1 MAKETKIKEDTVTV
15 PVAQGDLDATSNA
28 EFYNPHGV
36 LGGHLGIGKHADTA
50 TIRVLRPLAKSV
62 TILTQDGEY
71 PMTHEYN
78 GVFVVTVPASGT
90 KKQPT
95 IPDYRVRTEWESG
108 AVLIEDDPYRYMP
121 TVGDMDTYLFGEG
134 RHEKLWETLG
144 AHVLRYD
151 DPMGGADGT
160 PGEQVVGTAFSV
172 WAPNAHAVRVVG
184 NFNAWDGRRHA
195 MRELGSS
202 GVWEIFIPGIG
213 AGETY
218 KFQILNANYT
228 WEMKADPMERQHEV
242 PPNTASIVTESTYK
256 WNDDAWMQH
265 RRTTNPHDGPVS
277 IYEVHAGS
285 WRQGLTY
292 RDLAK
297 QLVDYVKQEGFTHVE
312 FMPLAQHPFSGS
324 WGYQVTG
331 YYAVDSRLGS
341 PDDFRYLVDQFH
353 QAGIGVIMDW
363 VPAHFPKD
371 GFGLY
376 NFDGEACYEDPN
388 PKRGEH
394 KEWGTMVF
402 DFGRSE
408 VQSFLISSALYWLE
422 QYHIDGLRVD
432 AVASMLYLDYNRKQ
446 GEWEPNK
453 NGGKEN
459 LEAVAFL
466 RKLNDTVLGR
476 HPHKCMIAE
485 ESTAWPMVTKP
496 ASDGGLGFNFKWNM
510 GWMNDMLSYMKTDP
524 LFRAGN
530 HNKVTFSFFY
540 AFSENFVLPISHD
553 EVVHGKGSLINKMPG
568 EYEAKFAN
576 LRTFFGYMMAHP
588 GKKLLF
594 MGQEFGQFTEWNE
607 EKQLDWMLLDY
618 DKHTELQNYVKTL
631 NAFYKEHPAF
641 WQIDYSWEGF
651 QWIVPDDS
659 KQSVVAFLRKDANG
673 KQILVV
679 CNFNPVLRE
688 GYALGAPVAGTYKEV
703 LNSDDEA
710 FGGSGAVHN
719 KSVRTH
725 KKPLHGFE
733 QSITITLPPMS
744 TLYFEVPTK
753 RTRKAA
759 DPAKTAQTVKK
770 TAAKK
775 TAAKTTKTAKA
786 GPAVKEEKPKKTSTR
801 KAKAEA
807 EPAPEKAPAKRGRK
821 PKAEAAAAPEAAPA
835 KRGRKPKAEPAEA
848 APAAAEKPARKPRAQ
863 KAAKTEE

>member
-78 GVFVVTVPASGT
+78 GVFVATVPASGT

-371 GFGLY
+371 AFALGR
-376 NFDGEACYEDPN
+376 FDGTPLYEDPD
-388 PKRGEH
+388 PLRGEH
-394 KEWGTMVF
+394 PEWGTYVF
-402 DFGRSE
+402 NFGRRE
-408 VQSFLISSALYWLE
+408 VRNFLVANALFWLE
-422 QYHIDGLRVD
+422 DLHVDALRVD
-432 AVASMLYLDYNRKQ
+432 AVSSMLYLDYSR
-446 GEWEPNK
+446 EPGHWRPNIY
-453 NGGKEN
+453 GGREN
-459 LEAVAFL
+459 LEAIDFL
-466 RKLNDTVLGR
+466 KEATATAYKNNPGV
-476 HPHKCMIAE
+476 MVIAE
-485 ESTAWPMVTKP
+485 ESTAWPGITAP
-496 ASDGGLGFNFKWNM
+496 TSAGGIGFGMKWNM
-510 GWMNDMLSYMKTDP
+510 GWMHDTLEYLHEEPINRKWH
-524 LFRAGN
+524 
-530 HNKVTFSFFY
+530 HNEITFSMVY
-540 AFSENFVLPISHD
+540 AYSEHYVLPISHD
-553 EVVHGKGSLINKMPG
+553 EVVYGKMPG
-568 EYEAKFAN
+568 DDWQKLAGVRSMFA
-576 LRTFFGYMMAHP
+576 YQWAHP
-588 GKKLLF
+588 GKKLSF
-594 MGQEFGQFTEWNE
+594 MGNELAQWGEWDHDASIDWDCLNWQEHRQVQTMVA
-607 EKQLDWMLLDY
+607 D
-618 DKHTELQNYVKTL
+618 L
-631 NAFYKEHPAF
+631 NAFYKAHPALWSQDF
-641 WQIDYSWEGF
+641 DPAGF
-651 QWIVPDDS
+651 QWLTSDDADHNTLS
-659 KQSVVAFLRKDANG
+659 FLRIGTKGETLAVVVNFSGEAWSDYQVALPTGGKWTEVFTTDDAKYGGSDIHNG
-673 KQILVV
+673 TFEAV
-679 CNFNPVLRE
+679 E
-688 GYALGAPVAGTYKEV
+688 GEYHSRPFSAKITVPALGVV
-703 LNSDDEA
+703 FL
-710 FGGSGAVHN
+710 
-719 KSVRTH
+719 
-725 KKPLHGFE
+725 KPE
-733 QSITITLPPMS
+733 
-744 TLYFEVPTK
+744 
-753 RTRKAA
+753 
-759 DPAKTAQTVKK
+759 D
-770 TAAKK
+770 
-775 TAAKTTKTAKA
+775 
-786 GPAVKEEKPKKTSTR
+786 
-801 KAKAEA
+801 
-807 EPAPEKAPAKRGRK
+807 
-821 PKAEAAAAPEAAPA
+821 
-835 KRGRKPKAEPAEA
+835 
-848 APAAAEKPARKPRAQ
+848 
-863 KAAKTEE
+863 

>member
-1 MAKETKIKEDTVTV
+1 MAEETKIKEDTVTV
-15 PVAQGDLDATSNA
+15 PVAQGDLDAVSNA

-371 GFGLY
+371 AFALGR
-376 NFDGEACYEDPN
+376 FDGTPLYEDPD
-388 PKRGEH
+388 PLRGEH
-394 KEWGTMVF
+394 PEWGTYVF
-402 DFGRSE
+402 NFGRRE
-408 VQSFLISSALYWLE
+408 VRNFLVANALFWLE
-422 QYHIDGLRVD
+422 DLHVDALRVD
-432 AVASMLYLDYNRKQ
+432 AVSSMLYLDYSR
-446 GEWEPNK
+446 EPGHWRPNIY
-453 NGGKEN
+453 GGREN
-459 LEAVAFL
+459 LEAIDFL
-466 RKLNDTVLGR
+466 KEATATAYKNNPGV
-476 HPHKCMIAE
+476 MVIAE
-485 ESTAWPMVTKP
+485 ESTAWPGITAP
-496 ASDGGLGFNFKWNM
+496 TSAGGIGFGMKWNM
-510 GWMNDMLSYMKTDP
+510 GWMHDTLEYLHEEPINRKWH
-524 LFRAGN
+524 
-530 HNKVTFSFFY
+530 HNEITFSMVY
-540 AFSENFVLPISHD
+540 AYSEHYVLPISHD
-553 EVVHGKGSLINKMPG
+553 EVVHGK
-568 EYEAKFAN
+568 
-576 LRTFFGYMMAHP
+576 
-588 GKKLLF
+588 KLSF
-594 MGQEFGQFTEWNE
+594 MGNELAQWGEWDHDASIDWDCLNWQEHRQVQTMVA
-607 EKQLDWMLLDY
+607 D
-618 DKHTELQNYVKTL
+618 L
-631 NAFYKEHPAF
+631 NAFYKAHPALWSQDF
-641 WQIDYSWEGF
+641 DPAGI
-651 QWIVPDDS
+651 QWLTSDDADHNTLS
-659 KQSVVAFLRKDANG
+659 FLRIGTKGETLAVVVNFSGEAWSDYQVALPTGGKWTEVFTTDDAKYGGSDIHNG
-673 KQILVV
+673 TFEAV
-679 CNFNPVLRE
+679 E
-688 GYALGAPVAGTYKEV
+688 GEYHSRPFSAKITVPALGVV
-703 LNSDDEA
+703 FL
-710 FGGSGAVHN
+710 
-719 KSVRTH
+719 
-725 KKPLHGFE
+725 KPE
-733 QSITITLPPMS
+733 
-744 TLYFEVPTK
+744 
-753 RTRKAA
+753 
-759 DPAKTAQTVKK
+759 D
-770 TAAKK
+770 
-775 TAAKTTKTAKA
+775 
-786 GPAVKEEKPKKTSTR
+786 
-801 KAKAEA
+801 
-807 EPAPEKAPAKRGRK
+807 
-821 PKAEAAAAPEAAPA
+821 
-835 KRGRKPKAEPAEA
+835 
-848 APAAAEKPARKPRAQ
+848 
-863 KAAKTEE
+863 

>member
-341 PDDFRYLVDQFH
+341 PDDFRYLVDQLH

-371 GFGLY
+371 AFALGR
-376 NFDGEACYEDPN
+376 FDGTPLYEDPD
-388 PKRGEH
+388 PLRGEH
-394 KEWGTMVF
+394 PEWGTYVF
-402 DFGRSE
+402 NFGRRE
-408 VQSFLISSALYWLE
+408 VRNFLVANALFWLE
-422 QYHIDGLRVD
+422 DLHVDALRVD
-432 AVASMLYLDYNRKQ
+432 AVSSMLYLDYSR
-446 GEWEPNK
+446 EPGHWRPNIY
-453 NGGKEN
+453 GGREN
-459 LEAVAFL
+459 LEAIDFL
-466 RKLNDTVLGR
+466 KEATATAYKNNPGV
-476 HPHKCMIAE
+476 MVIAE
-485 ESTAWPMVTKP
+485 ESTAWPGITAP
-496 ASDGGLGFNFKWNM
+496 TSAGGIGFGMKWNM
-510 GWMNDMLSYMKTDP
+510 GWMHDTLEYLHEEPINRKWH
-524 LFRAGN
+524 
-530 HNKVTFSFFY
+530 HNEITFSMVY
-540 AFSENFVLPISHD
+540 AYSEHYVLPISHD
-553 EVVHGKGSLINKMPG
+553 EVVYGKMPG
-568 EYEAKFAN
+568 DDWQKLAGVRSMFA
-576 LRTFFGYMMAHP
+576 YQWAHP
-588 GKKLLF
+588 GKKLSF
-594 MGQEFGQFTEWNE
+594 MGNELAQWGEWDHDASIDWDCLNWQEHRQVQTMVA
-607 EKQLDWMLLDY
+607 D
-618 DKHTELQNYVKTL
+618 L
-631 NAFYKEHPAF
+631 NAFYKAHPALWSQDF
-641 WQIDYSWEGF
+641 DPAGF
-651 QWIVPDDS
+651 QWLTSDDADHNTLS
-659 KQSVVAFLRKDANG
+659 FLRIGTKGETLAVVVNFSGEAWSDYQVALPTGGKWTEVFTTDDAKYGGSDIHNG
-673 KQILVV
+673 TFEAV
-679 CNFNPVLRE
+679 E
-688 GYALGAPVAGTYKEV
+688 GEYHSRPFSAKITVPALGVV
-703 LNSDDEA
+703 FL
-710 FGGSGAVHN
+710 
-719 KSVRTH
+719 
-725 KKPLHGFE
+725 KPE
-733 QSITITLPPMS
+733 
-744 TLYFEVPTK
+744 
-753 RTRKAA
+753 
-759 DPAKTAQTVKK
+759 D
-770 TAAKK
+770 
-775 TAAKTTKTAKA
+775 
-786 GPAVKEEKPKKTSTR
+786 
-801 KAKAEA
+801 
-807 EPAPEKAPAKRGRK
+807 
-821 PKAEAAAAPEAAPA
+821 
-835 KRGRKPKAEPAEA
+835 
-848 APAAAEKPARKPRAQ
+848 
-863 KAAKTEE
+863 